1 MPKFEDRLD
10 DFMDAIAGE
19 DDSDTSDADEIEE
32 DEEINEDDEEELES
46 DSDDEESEESDEESD
61 EDDEESEDED
71 EESEDKDE
79 DEDFTEADLTKLS
92 AFPKAV
98 RKDIARMPKESQ
110 AQLISWL
117 KTQNEDKRK
126 LKAESAQIADESKR
140 EYEAATEVRK
150 GMIERMKAIS
160 EAFEKNGKKAFTAED
175 RALIEKMLKQDATVV
190 SNAISD
196 FHKATLDRL
205 ALEAGPTVESILRDM
220 GKKPEVFFK
229 KDPIR
234 ATLLLT
240 PLMFASAEDRPK
252 VKAILRK
259 VARMLAE
266 PSATSRS
273 KPARRASKGGA
284 GKDIMRDLWKDTV
297 TKSLKGE

>member
-1 MPKFEDRLD
+1 MPKFEDQLE
-10 DFMDAIAGE
+10 DFMDAFAGE

-32 DEEINEDDEEELES
+32 DEEINEDDDEELES
-46 DSDDEESEESDEESD
+46 GSDDDESEESDD

-71 EESEDKDE
+71 EESEDEDE

-92 AFPKAV
+92 AFPKSV

-117 KTQNEDKRK
+117 KTQNEDKRQ
-126 LKAESAQIADESKR
+126 LKAESAKIADESKR

-150 GMIERMKAIS
+150 GIAERLKVIS
-160 EAFEKNGKKAFTAED
+160 EAFEKNGKKALTAED
-175 RALIEKMLKQDATVV
+175 RALIERMLKQDATVV

-205 ALEAGPTVESILRDM
+205 ALEAGPMVESILRDM

-229 KDPIR
+229 KDPVR

-240 PLMFASAEDRPK
+240 PLMFAASEDRPK

-259 VARMLAE
+259 VDR
-266 PSATSRS
+266 
-273 KPARRASKGGA
+273 
-284 GKDIMRDLWKDTV
+284 
-297 TKSLKGE
+297 KSVV